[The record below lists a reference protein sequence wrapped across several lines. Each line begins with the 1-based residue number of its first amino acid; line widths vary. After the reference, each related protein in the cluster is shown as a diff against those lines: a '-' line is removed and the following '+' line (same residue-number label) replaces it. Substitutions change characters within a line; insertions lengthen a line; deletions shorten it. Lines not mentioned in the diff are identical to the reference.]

1 MARAGNLVK
10 RVDDDES
17 TFLEEVA
24 TNQAAMEKVLRDL
37 VAAEVMQFKTAQV
50 SAPGSEQPD
59 PALVR
64 KPVAPVAPKKDL
76 QRDILTAGIVRK
88 KSRTG
93 DTESTAAATAAV
105 AKAAKPVAGK
115 ATATAAASP
124 KSPAGP
130 AAAKAAAAAAAASAS
145 KSPAA
150 SAASPAGSAKS
161 PAGSSAGAGLGL
173 VAYGSSDDDG
183 EGDA

>member
-1 MARAGNLVK
+1 
-10 RVDDDES
+10 VDDDES

-93 DTESTAAATAAV
+93 DTESTAVATAA
-105 AKAAKPVAGK
+105 ATKAAKPAAGK
-115 ATATAAASP
+115 ATATASSSP
-124 KSPAGP
+124 KSLASP
-130 AAAKAAAAAAAASAS
+130 AAAKAAATSATSSAS
-145 KSPAA
+145 KSPSA
-150 SAASPAGSAKS
+150 STTSLAGSAKS
-161 PAGSSAGAGLGL
+161 PAVNSSGSGLGL